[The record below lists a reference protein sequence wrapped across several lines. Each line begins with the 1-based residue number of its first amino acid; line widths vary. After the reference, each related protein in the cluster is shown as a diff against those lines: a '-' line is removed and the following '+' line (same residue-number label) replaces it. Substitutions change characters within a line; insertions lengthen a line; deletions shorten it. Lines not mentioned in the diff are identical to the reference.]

1 MNERMKA
8 LLTLGLLFAFALGF
22 ALFVNLPV
30 MQNHF
35 LSGDQATFFSMTQSI
50 AHDLDLE
57 WSKKDL
63 IRYKDIILAG
73 PIGIFLKK
81 GRDGRIFFA
90 KSFAYSLFAAPF
102 VRLFGI
108 NGHYVF
114 HAVLLALVFYLGL
127 LYLSLD
133 HRPGPALLAV
143 VTFLWASIAAVYF
156 FWITPDFFNFC
167 LVFGVLFLA
176 LYKTRRADLY
186 PGAGP
191 RRGLPSTPFVLS
203 DASDYV
209 AAFLAGIAIFSKPPN
224 VGLLIPLVLVPFL
237 GKRYKATALILV
249 FCLLSA
255 VLLFGANYLLTSDW
269 NFMGGERKSFGLGNP
284 PEWPLEKL
292 DVTFDS
298 TGAVMTSEGYFER
311 MLLPPKFILY
321 NLFYYFFGRFNGL
334 AWYFFP
340 AVLALLLFIGGPKR
354 PWRWLVFAALAVE
367 ILIYIVMMPTN
378 FGGGGGS
385 IANRYFVHIFPLCF
399 FLPAVRLKARHL
411 ALVWGMA
418 AVFISPLLV
427 DPIKSSSS
435 PAAHAK
441 RFPIKAL
448 PLEMTQVNEWATNT
462 NPDSFRIPVGTKP
475 NDGML
480 HILDDNFHEKH
491 PLDDGLWTFGNRT
504 CELVLKTYY
513 PVRKVTVR
521 LMNNPRFNNR
531 ITVTVDGRT
540 ERVVLGPRERTSLEF
555 PVGTGFK
562 MRSSYLHRLKIG
574 AAKGAAPYYE
584 DESSKERRNLGVYFA
599 FDLEPRE

>member
-1 MNERMKA
+1 MTERTKA
-8 LLTLGLLFAFALGF
+8 LLALGLLFGFALGY

-35 LSGDQATFFSMTQSI
+35 LSGDQATYFSMTQSI
-50 AHDLDLE
+50 AHDLDLQ

-63 IRYKDIILAG
+63 IRYKDVILAG

-81 GRDGRIFFA
+81 GQDGRIFFA

-114 HAVLLALVFYLGL
+114 HAVLLALVLYLGL

-133 HRPGPALLAV
+133 HRPTSALIAV
-143 VTFLWASIAAVYF
+143 ATFLFASVAAVYF
-156 FWITPDFFNFC
+156 FWISNDFFNFC
-167 LVFGVLFLA
+167 LAFIVLFLA

-191 RRGLPSTPFVLS
+191 QRGLATTPFLLS
-203 DASDYV
+203 NASDYV

-237 GKRYKATALILV
+237 AKRYKPTALILG

-255 VLLFGANYLLTSDW
+255 LLLFGANYLLTSDW
-269 NFMGGERKSFGLGNP
+269 NFMGGERKTFGLGNP

-298 TGAVMTSEGYFER
+298 TGATMTSEGYFER

-340 AVLALLLFIGGPKR
+340 AVLALLLFVGGEKR
-354 PWRWLVFAALAVE
+354 PWRWLVFAALAGE
-367 ILIYIVMMPTN
+367 ILIYIILMPTN

-385 IANRYFVHIFPLCF
+385 LANRYFVHVFPLCF

-418 AVFISPLLV
+418 AIFIAPLLV

-462 NPDSFRIPVGTKP
+462 SPDHNRIPVGTDP
-475 NDGML
+475 SRGML
-480 HILDDNFHEKH
+480 HILDDNFWVKH
-491 PLDDGLWTFGNRT
+491 PQDDGLWTFGNRT
-504 CELVLKTYY
+504 CEMVLKTYF

-521 LMNNPRFNNR
+521 LMNNPRSNNR

-540 ERVVLGPRERTSLEF
+540 QRVVLGPRQKATLEF

-574 AAKGAAPYYE
+574 AAKGASPYYE
-584 DESSKERRNLGVYFA
+584 DESSQERRDLGVYFA
-599 FDLEPRE
+599 FDLEPRD

>member
-1 MNERMKA
+1 MDERTKA
-8 LLTLGLLFAFALGF
+8 LLALGLLFVFFVGYAL
-22 ALFVNLPV
+22 AVNLPV

-35 LSGDQATFFSMTQSI
+35 LFADQATYFSMTQSI
-50 AHDLDLE
+50 AHDGDLE

-63 IRYKDIILAG
+63 IRYKEVILAG

-114 HAVLLALVFYLGL
+114 HAVLLVLVLYLGF
-127 LYLSLD
+127 LYLGLD
-133 HRPGPALLAV
+133 HRPIPALLAIL
-143 VTFLWASIAAVYF
+143 TFLFASVAAIYF
-156 FWITPDFFNFC
+156 FWISNDFFNFC
-167 LVFGVLFLA
+167 LVFIILFLA
-176 LYKTRRADLY
+176 LFKARRADLH
-186 PGAGP
+186 PGAEPATGA
-191 RRGLPSTPFVLS
+191 RFTAFLLS
-203 DASDYV
+203 DASDYT

-224 VGLLIPLVLVPFL
+224 VGLLLPLILIPFL
-237 GKRYKATALILV
+237 AKRYKATALIIV

-255 VLLFGANYLLTSDW
+255 VFLFAANYLLTSDW
-269 NFMGGERKSFGLGNP
+269 NFMGGERKTFGQGNP
-284 PEWPLEKL
+284 PEFPLEKR

-340 AVLALLLFIGGPKR
+340 AVLALLLFLGGDKR
-354 PWRWLVFAALAVE
+354 PWRWLVFGALAFE
-367 ILIYIVMMPTN
+367 IMTYIVLMPTN
-378 FGGGGGS
+378 IGGGGGS
-385 IANRYFVHIFPLCF
+385 LANRYFVHIFPLCF
-399 FLPAVRLKARHL
+399 FLPATRLKARHL

-418 AVFISPLLV
+418 AVFIAPLLV
-427 DPIKSSSS
+427 DPIKASSS

-448 PLEMTQVNEWATNT
+448 PLEMTQVNEWSTNT
-462 NPDSFRIPVGTKP
+462 NPDAFRIPVGTEP
-475 NDGML
+475 NRGML
-480 HILDDNFHEKH
+480 HILDDNFHQKH
-491 PLDDGLWTFGNRT
+491 PLDDGLWTFGDRT
-504 CELVLKTYY
+504 CQMVLKTYY
-513 PVRKVTVR
+513 PIRKVTVR

-531 ITVTVDGRT
+531 ITVTVDGRSQH
-540 ERVVLGPRERTSLEF
+540 VVLGPRERTSLEF

-574 AAKGAAPYYE
+574 AAKGASPYYE
-584 DESSKERRNLGVYFA
+584 DESSKERRHLGVYFA

>member
-1 MNERMKA
+1 MDERTKA
-8 LLTLGLLFAFALGF
+8 LLAFGLLFAFALGY

-35 LSGDQATFFSMTQSI
+35 LFADQATYFSMTQSI
-50 AHDLDLE
+50 AHDGDLE
-57 WSKKDL
+57 WSRKDL
-63 IRYKDIILAG
+63 IRYKDVILAG

-81 GRDGRIFFA
+81 GQDGRIFFA

-114 HAVLLALVFYLGL
+114 HAVLLALVFYLGF

-133 HRPGPALLAV
+133 HRPTPALLGV
-143 VTFLWASIAAVYF
+143 LTFLFASVAAVYF
-156 FWITPDFFNFC
+156 FWISPDFFNFC
-167 LVFGVLFLA
+167 LVFIVLFLA
-176 LYKTRRADLY
+176 LYKTRRADLH
-186 PGAGP
+186 PAAGP
-191 RRGLPSTPFVLS
+191 ERGARSGTFLLT
-203 DASDYV
+203 DASSYV

-237 GKRYKATALILV
+237 AKRYKQTALILV

-269 NFMGGERKSFGLGNP
+269 NFMGGERKTFGLGNP

-298 TGAVMTSEGYFER
+298 TGAVMSSAGYFER

-334 AWYFFP
+334 TWYFFP
-340 AVLALLLFIGGPKR
+340 AVLALLLFLGGPKR

-367 ILIYIVMMPTN
+367 ILIYIVLMPTN
-378 FGGGGGS
+378 IGGGGGS
-385 IANRYFVHIFPLCF
+385 LANRYFVHIFPLCF

-418 AVFISPLLV
+418 ALFIAPLLV

-435 PAAHAK
+435 PAAHVK

-448 PLEMTQVNEWATNT
+448 PLDMTQVNEWATNT
-462 NPDSFRIPVGTKP
+462 SPIHFRIPVGAEP

-480 HILDDNFHEKH
+480 HILDDNFHQKH
-491 PLDDGLWTFGNRT
+491 PQDDGLWTFGNRT
-504 CELVLKTYY
+504 CEMVLKTYF

-521 LMNNPRFNNR
+521 LMNNPRYNNR
-531 ITVTVDGRT
+531 ITVTLDGRT
-540 ERVVLGPRERTSLEF
+540 QSVVLGPRQKASLEF

-562 MRSSYLHRLKIG
+562 IRSSYLHRLKIR

-584 DESSKERRNLGVYFA
+584 DESSKERRELGVYFA